1 MKRRHFLLASG
12 AALAG
17 GAAFFLRPQDQGA
30 NHSAYFMNLQ
40 GGLKEAAVGRPVML
54 VDEERLAKNCKLLMD
69 SLPAGRDYRIV
80 AKSLPSVPLIERVM
94 ALTGTNRVMVF
105 HQPFMNAL
113 AEAQPSCDM
122 LLGKPMPIAA
132 AYRFYEE
139 LADNSAFNPDT
150 QLQWL
155 VDDVSRLEQYLTLG
169 RELDRKLRI
178 NLELDVGLHRGG
190 LQEPEQLD
198 GCLKLIKANAQYLEF
213 SGFMGY
219 DAHVGKLPPM
229 VESADESLRKSNAIY
244 LSFIDRL
251 NRVFPDMARRRL
263 CFNGAGSPTV
273 MLHDDSTPLNELA
286 AGSCLVKGTDFDIE
300 SLAGFLPAAFI
311 ATPVIKRSDGLQ
323 LPGPIPLGKLWALWD
338 PNRRQT
344 FFIYGGYWKA
354 RPVSPEGVRD
364 NPVYGFSTNQMM
376 YNGSSSISLDV
387 DDFLFLRP
395 TQSEFVLLQFGDL
408 AVINNGRL
416 RGWWPPLEQ
425 GRGA

>member
-17 GAAFFLRPQDQGA
+17 AAFWFRPQDQGD
-30 NHSAYFMNLQ
+30 NHSAYFMKLQ
-40 GGLKEAAVGRPVML
+40 GGLKQAGIGRPVMV
-54 VDEERLAKNCKLLMD
+54 VDDERLAKNCKLLME
-69 SLPAGRDYRIV
+69 SLPAGRAYRIV

-94 ALTGTNRVMVF
+94 TLTGSNRVMVF

-113 AEAQPSCDM
+113 ADARPDCDM

-132 AYRFYEE
+132 AYRFFQE
-139 LADNSAFNPDT
+139 LPDATRFDADA
-150 QLQWL
+150 QVQWL
-155 VDDVSRLEQYLTLG
+155 VDDLSRLEQYLTLARKLG
-169 RELDRKLRI
+169 RRLRI

-190 LQEPEQLD
+190 LQAPAELD
-198 GCLKLIKANAQYLEF
+198 DCLKLIKANPGHLAF

-219 DAHVGKLPPM
+219 DAHVGKLPPI
-229 VESADESLRKSNAIY
+229 VETAEQSLRKANAIY
-244 LSFIDRL
+244 QSFIDRL
-251 NRVFPDMARRRL
+251 NKGFPDLASQEL

-286 AGSCLVKGTDFDIE
+286 AGSCLVKGTDFDID

-311 ATPVIKRSDGLQ
+311 ATPVIKRSDGLD
-323 LPGPIPLGKLWALWD
+323 LPGPIPLGKVWALWD

-354 RPVSPEGVRD
+354 KPVSPPGVRD

-376 YNGSSSISLDV
+376 FNGSGSINLAV

-408 AVINNGRL
+408 AVMKEGSLN
-416 RGWWPPLEQ
+416 GWWPPLEQ
-425 GRGA
+425 GHGA